1 MIFPMR
7 RQIANPIASH
17 ATIVEPT
24 GVPNKMAIRRPTTA
38 QMTEKIAA
46 MTVTFLKLLDSLIA
60 DSAGKTSK
68 AVIKSEPT
76 RFIARTIMMAVM
88 IAIMRL

>member
-68 AVIKSEPT
+68 AVIKKVGEEGVVLVK
-76 RFIARTIMMAVM
+76 MAVM